1 VFRIGFWEW
10 LASRREREV
19 LKLYDQHIDEIAKVT
34 NSVNNL
40 LTAFRDGDKSLM
52 ENEWRIIF
60 ESERK
65 ADDIKRRI
73 IRELSEEF
81 VHPIDREELIRLILA
96 TDDIATF
103 AKEAS
108 RMALLYNGKPPLDVA
123 QVLLGIITRIN
134 ESVMLI
140 REAVSY
146 LSIDKK
152 KTLEISDKIERLEEE
167 VDDLRHKGLSII
179 LARCNETGIPNCL
192 LLKDIL
198 EYLENSADKTEDVAD
213 ELRSIA
219 VFTS

>member
-1 VFRIGFWEW
+1 MGFWEW
-10 LASRREREV
+10 LASRREKEV
-19 LKLYDQHIDEIAKVT
+19 LKLYDQHIDEITKVT

-40 LTAFRDGDKSLM
+40 LTAFREGDKSLM
-52 ENEWRIIF
+52 ENEWGIIF

-123 QVLLGIITRIN
+123 QVLLDIITRIN

-140 REAVSY
+140 KEAVSY

>member
-1 VFRIGFWEW
+1 MGFWEW
-10 LASRREREV
+10 LASRREKEV
-19 LKLYDQHIDEIAKVT
+19 LKLYDQHIDEITKVT

-40 LTAFRDGDKSLM
+40 LTAFREGDKSLM
-52 ENEWRIIF
+52 ENEWRIVF

-123 QVLLGIITRIN
+123 QVLLDIITRIN

-152 KTLEISDKIERLEEE
+152 KALEISDKIERLEEE
-167 VDDLRHKGLSII
+167 VDDLRLKGLSII

-219 VFTS
+219 VFTL

>member
-1 VFRIGFWEW
+1 MGFWEW
-10 LASRREREV
+10 LASRREKEV
-19 LKLYDQHIDEIAKVT
+19 LKLYDQHIDEITKVT
-34 NSVNNL
+34 NSVYNL
-40 LTAFRDGDKSLM
+40 LTAFREGDISLM

-60 ESERK
+60 EAERK

-81 VHPIDREELIRLILA
+81 VHSIDREELIRLILA

-123 QVLLGIITRIN
+123 QVLLDIITRIN

>member
-1 VFRIGFWEW
+1 MGFWEW
-10 LASRREREV
+10 LASRREKEV
-19 LKLYDQHIDEIAKVT
+19 LKLYDQHIDEITKVT

-81 VHPIDREELIRLILA
+81 VHPIEREELIRLTLT

-123 QVLLGIITRIN
+123 QVLLDIITRIN

>member
-1 VFRIGFWEW
+1 MGFWEW
-10 LASRREREV
+10 LASRREKEV
-19 LKLYDQHIDEIAKVT
+19 LKLYDQHIDEITKVT

-40 LTAFRDGDKSLM
+40 LTAFREGDKSLM

-123 QVLLGIITRIN
+123 QVLLDIITRIN
-134 ESVMLI
+134 ESVILI
-140 REAVSY
+140 REAVNY

>member
-1 VFRIGFWEW
+1 MGFWEW

-19 LKLYDQHIDEIAKVT
+19 LKLYDQHIDEITKVT

-123 QVLLGIITRIN
+123 QVLLDIITRIN

-140 REAVSY
+140 KEAVSY

-219 VFTS
+219 VFAS

>member
-1 VFRIGFWEW
+1 MGFWEW

-19 LKLYDQHIDEIAKVT
+19 LKLYDQHIDEITKIT

-123 QVLLGIITRIN
+123 QVLLDIITRIN

-140 REAVSY
+140 KEAVSY

-219 VFTS
+219 VFAS

>member
-1 VFRIGFWEW
+1 MGFWEW
-10 LASRREREV
+10 LASRREKEV
-19 LKLYDQHIDEIAKVT
+19 LKLYDQHIDEITKVT

-40 LTAFRDGDKSLM
+40 LTAFREGDKSLM
-52 ENEWRIIF
+52 ENEWRIVF

-123 QVLLGIITRIN
+123 QILLDIITRIN

-140 REAVSY
+140 KEAVSY

-152 KTLEISDKIERLEEE
+152 KALEISDKIERLEEE

>member
-1 VFRIGFWEW
+1 MGFWEW
-10 LASRREREV
+10 LASRREKEV
-19 LKLYDQHIDEIAKVT
+19 LKLYDQHIDEITKVT

-40 LTAFRDGDKSLM
+40 LTAFREGDKSLM

-123 QVLLGIITRIN
+123 QVLLDIITRIN

>member
-1 VFRIGFWEW
+1 MGFWEW
-10 LASRREREV
+10 LASRREKEV
-19 LKLYDQHIDEIAKVT
+19 LKLYDQHIDEITKVT

-40 LTAFRDGDKSLM
+40 LTAFREGDKSLM

-123 QVLLGIITRIN
+123 QVLLDIITRIN

-140 REAVSY
+140 KEAVSY

-152 KTLEISDKIERLEEE
+152 KALEISDKIERLEEE

>member
-1 VFRIGFWEW
+1 MGFWEW
-10 LASRREREV
+10 LASRREKEV
-19 LKLYDQHIDEIAKVT
+19 LKLYDQHIDEITKVT

-123 QVLLGIITRIN
+123 QVFLDIITRIN

>member
-1 VFRIGFWEW
+1 MFRIGFWEW

>member
-1 VFRIGFWEW
+1 MGFWEW
-10 LASRREREV
+10 LASRREKEV
-19 LKLYDQHIDEIAKVT
+19 LKLYDQHIDEITKVT

-40 LTAFRDGDKSLM
+40 LTAFREGDKSLM

-103 AKEAS
+103 AREAS

-123 QVLLGIITRIN
+123 QVLLDIITRIN

-167 VDDLRHKGLSII
+167 VDDLKHKGLSMI
-179 LARCNETGIPNCL
+179 LARCNETGISNCL

-198 EYLENSADKTEDVAD
+198 EYLENSADKTEDVAN

>member
-1 VFRIGFWEW
+1 MGFWEW
-10 LASRREREV
+10 LASRREKEV
-19 LKLYDQHIDEIAKVT
+19 LKLYDQHIDEITKVT
-34 NSVNNL
+34 RSVNNL
-40 LTAFRDGDKSLM
+40 LTAFREGDKSLM
-52 ENEWRIIF
+52 ENEWRTIF

-108 RMALLYNGKPPLDVA
+108 RMALLYNGKPPIDVA
-123 QVLLGIITRIN
+123 QVFLDMITRIN

-179 LARCNETGIPNCL
+179 LTRCSETGIPNCL

>member
-1 VFRIGFWEW
+1 MGFWEW

-19 LKLYDQHIDEIAKVT
+19 LKLYDQHIDEITKVT

-123 QVLLGIITRIN
+123 QVLLDIITRIN

-140 REAVSY
+140 KDAASY

>member
-1 VFRIGFWEW
+1 
-10 LASRREREV
+10 
-19 LKLYDQHIDEIAKVT
+19 
-34 NSVNNL
+34 
-40 LTAFRDGDKSLM
+40 
-52 ENEWRIIF
+52 
-60 ESERK
+60 
-65 ADDIKRRI
+65 
-73 IRELSEEF
+73 
-81 VHPIDREELIRLILA
+81 LILA

-123 QVLLGIITRIN
+123 QVLLDIITRIN

-140 REAVSY
+140 KEAVSY

-152 KTLEISDKIERLEEE
+152 KALEISDKIERLEEE

>member
-1 VFRIGFWEW
+1 
-10 LASRREREV
+10 
-19 LKLYDQHIDEIAKVT
+19 
-34 NSVNNL
+34 
-40 LTAFRDGDKSLM
+40 
-52 ENEWRIIF
+52 
-60 ESERK
+60 
-65 ADDIKRRI
+65 
-73 IRELSEEF
+73 
-81 VHPIDREELIRLILA
+81 LILA

-108 RMALLYNGKPPLDVA
+108 RMALLYNGKPPFDVA
-123 QVLLGIITRIN
+123 QVLLDIITRIN

-152 KTLEISDKIERLEEE
+152 KALEISDKIERLEEE

-179 LARCNETGIPNCL
+179 LARCSETGFSNCL

>member
-1 VFRIGFWEW
+1 MGFWEW
-10 LASRREREV
+10 FASRREKEV
-19 LKLYDQHIDEIAKVT
+19 LKLYDQHIDEITKVT

-65 ADDIKRRI
+65 ADDIKRKI

-123 QVLLGIITRIN
+123 HVLLDIITRIN

-140 REAVSY
+140 KEAVSY

-179 LARCNETGIPNCL
+179 LTRCNETGISNCL